1 MAVFL
6 CVLFAKEGSFPLI
19 GLEWFRVYRH
29 FWGAEAH
36 KALLVEVWL
45 SAIRT
50 APRMQVSS
58 ASISCTFAIT
68 VLGEKYQRVTE
79 KLAFKEAIC
88 FSWYLQR
95 VWRAMHAPHLWL
107 PATALSRVR
116 MRSTTPSW
124 STGVSTIVLH
134 MRQILHVMNVRFLFR
149 WVCTGTNGGSL
160 RIPAIPGD
168 RGGGG
173 RTEVRNVIRCIR
185 RWIHRIWYR
194 EE

>member
-36 KALLVEVWL
+36 KALVNVWL

-58 ASISCTFAIT
+58 ASISFTFAIT
-68 VLGEKYQRVTE
+68 VLGEKYRRVTE

-95 VWRAMHAPHLWL
+95 VWRVMHAPHLWL
-107 PATALSRVR
+107 PATALSRVW

-124 STGVSTIVLH
+124 STGVSSFVLH
-134 MRQILHVMNVRFLFR
+134 MRQILHAMNVRFL
-149 WVCTGTNGGSL
+149 SL
-160 RIPAIPGD
+160 SL
-168 RGGGG
+168 
-173 RTEVRNVIRCIR
+173 
-185 RWIHRIWYR
+185 HWY
-194 EE
+194 